1 MGEGVTMLPKRIAKQ
16 PKDKRFR
23 CPSHLKFVRS
33 HACCRCG
40 DTEHI
45 EAAHVRT
52 ETDGGMG
59 MKPGDY
65 WTISLCH
72 NCHGLQHESGERAF
86 EIYSQ
91 IDMKELAREF
101 VKASPKRRELEAARD
116 GA

>member
-1 MGEGVTMLPKRIAKQ
+1 MLPKRIAKP
-16 PKDKRFR
+16 PKPDKRFR

-40 DTEHI
+40 SQVHI

-52 ETDGGMG
+52 GTDGGMG
-59 MKPGDY
+59 LKPGDY

-72 NCHGLQHESGERAF
+72 YCHGLQHQIGESEFERQGLF
-86 EIYSQ
+86 
-91 IDMKELAREF
+91 DMKELAREF
-101 VKASPKRRELEAARD
+101 VKASPKRRELETARD

>member
-1 MGEGVTMLPKRIAKQ
+1 MTMLPKRIAKP
-16 PKDKRFR
+16 PKPDKRFR

-40 DTEHI
+40 GTEHI

-52 ETDGGMG
+52 GTDGGMG
-59 MKPGDY
+59 LKPGDY
-65 WTISLCH
+65 WTISLCRE
-72 NCHGLQHESGERAF
+72 CHQWQTNHGEKEFSKRY
-86 EIYSQ
+86 E

-116 GA
+116 GVL

>member
-1 MGEGVTMLPKRIAKQ
+1 MLPKRIAKP
-16 PKDKRFR
+16 PKPDKRFR

-40 DTEHI
+40 RTENI

-52 ETDGGMG
+52 GTDGGMG

-65 WTISLCH
+65 WTISLCGGYLG
-72 NCHGLQHESGERAF
+72 CHGIQHRISEPEF
-86 EIYSQ
+86 ENRYG